1 MPPPSHL
8 AIATSSVN
16 RLLKEEASYHK
27 ELEQQEA
34 EVKAL
39 QEKIDKGE
47 GDDDGNGN
55 FILKQQVGLFELGIS
70 LISHNGGTVFEPLR
84 KRIASA
90 VEKLEEQIA
99 VREQVGAPEAELQQ
113 AKETLAKAKGTENGA

>member
-55 FILKQQVGLFELGIS
+55 FILKQQQTALEQ
-70 LISHNGGTVFEPLR
+70 TKAVFEPLR